1 MAKRKKKAMKS
12 TTVAAIGALIIMFG
26 GFLITYNYVQSK
38 KVYAYDYVNT
48 EFFTESE
55 EKVEEPKETKEV
67 EEKKEVVQEDES
79 DIVTDEYIGYL
90 KIPKINLN
98 KGFVDRRSKEN
109 SVEKNIY
116 IVDGATYPDV
126 DKGNFIIAGHSGTGW
141 KAFFNDLYKL
151 KKGDV
156 AVVTYK
162 DYKYTYKIVN
172 IYKQKKVGKIAIYRN
187 YEKTT
192 LTLITCTNYDS
203 KTQTIYIAELVKKES
218 E

>member
-1 MAKRKKKAMKS
+1 MKKHNKKRKMKS

-38 KVYAYDYVNT
+38 KTYAYDYVNT
-48 EFFTESE
+48 EFFTQKAE
-55 EKVEEPKETKEV
+55 EEIEEV
-67 EEKKEVVQEDES
+67 EDKKEVVQEEES
-79 DIVTDEYIGYL
+79 EEFTDEYIGYL
-90 KIPKINLN
+90 TIPKINLN

-116 IVDGATYPDV
+116 IVDGSTYPDV
-126 DKGNFIIAGHSGTGW
+126 DKGNFIVAGHSGTGW

-151 KKGDV
+151 QKNDEV
-156 AVVTYK
+156 YVTYK
-162 DYKYTYKIVN
+162 GYKYTYKITN
-172 IYKQKKVGKIAIYRN
+172 IYKQQKVGKIAIYRN

-203 KTQTIYIAELVKKES
+203 KTQTIYVSELVNKES